1 MKVSENYEDL
11 AAGLED
17 VCVEAKSLEVLTVK
31 DKVYKVQF
39 FLGGDM
45 KFLAVVCG
53 VEAATSEYD
62 CVWCKCPKR
71 QRWDTSLEWSITDPA
86 KGARTTE
93 EIAEKAKLSKTSK
106 NRFNCSRAPLFPF
119 IPIQRVVID
128 SLHLFLQ
135 I

>member
-17 VCVEAKSLEVLTVK
+17 ICVEAKS
-31 DKVYKVQF
+31 F
-39 FLGGDM
+39 
-45 KFLAVVCG
+45 
-53 VEAATSEYD
+53 
-62 CVWCKCPKR
+62 
-71 QRWDTSLEWSITDPA
+71 PA

-93 EIAEKAKLSKTSK
+93 EIAEKAKLGKTSK
-106 NRFNCSRAPLFPF
+106 NRFNYSRAPMFPF